1 MLLGA
6 IRAWAEVKVWNS
18 SEVFSLE
25 SVHFLEKNQ
34 TTSQSEDNEAN
45 LRKQVLLYTSLNTLA
60 SKVGYLE
67 VMTSE

>member
-6 IRAWAEVKVWNS
+6 IRAWAELKVWNS

-25 SVHFLEKNQ
+25 SIHFLEKNQ

>member
-6 IRAWAEVKVWNS
+6 IRAWAELKVWNS

-34 TTSQSEDNEAN
+34 TTSQSEDKEAN

>member
-6 IRAWAEVKVWNS
+6 IRAWAELKVWNS